1 METVQEIKTT
11 QLPRVK
17 SFQQH
22 LIVEPDMNKPDGWLT
37 SSATT
42 EIDTLIEEWVEETG
56 NIIVRVSSPNWFFSW
71 LDNDQT
77 AKSIILG
84 VSVLY
89 RKPMVAIDEQE
100 EKGNFEDGE
109 FAPDAP
115 TGGPENFRA

>member
-1 METVQEIKTT
+1 MEVMPEVNNA

-17 SFQQH
+17 VFQQH
-22 LIVEPDMNKPDGWLT
+22 LIIEPDMDKPVGGLT
-37 SSATT
+37 SSATPD
-42 EIDTLIEEWVEETG
+42 IDKEIEEWVAETG
-56 NIIVRVSSPNWFFSW
+56 NIIVRVSAPNWFFSW

-89 RKPMVAIDEQE
+89 RHAMVLKNEQE
-100 EKGNFEDGE
+100 ESGSGENGN

-115 TGGPENFRA
+115 AGGGSNFRG